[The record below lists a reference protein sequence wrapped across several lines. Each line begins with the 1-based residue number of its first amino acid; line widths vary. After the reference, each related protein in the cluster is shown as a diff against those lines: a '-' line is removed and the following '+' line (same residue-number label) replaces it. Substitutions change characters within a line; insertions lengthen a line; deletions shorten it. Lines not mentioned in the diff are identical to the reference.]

1 MNKIVKH
8 ILNIFVKNPKKL
20 YSRQEIEKL
29 VSGIGKRTIIRTLS
43 MLEKDRRIETVG
55 QSSAT
60 KYIFSQS
67 YHQELEERLYIY
79 QNQICI
85 GYLGFDYEQYYFV
98 YDSAYLLS
106 PKYQTS
112 FAMPISTATY
122 SQARCFVDFEE
133 LLPEGIDK
141 KILIEKTG
149 NATEFFLLANN
160 NYSANDLIFSKEPLS
175 FDRVIK
181 TESYLLQKEKILGKN
196 RFPKVYELDIDLDE
210 KSLFPHIAMNEHL
223 HMSFAKR
230 GSLKKTSS
238 MVL

>member
-1 MNKIVKH
+1 
-8 ILNIFVKNPKKL
+8 
-20 YSRQEIEKL
+20 
-29 VSGIGKRTIIRTLS
+29 
-43 MLEKDRRIETVG
+43 
-55 QSSAT
+55 
-60 KYIFSQS
+60 
-67 YHQELEERLYIY
+67 
-79 QNQICI
+79 
-85 GYLGFDYEQYYFV
+85 
-98 YDSAYLLS
+98 
-106 PKYQTS
+106 
-112 FAMPISTATY
+112 
-122 SQARCFVDFEE
+122 VDFEE

-175 FDRVIK
+175 FDRVIN